1 MENIMK
7 KFILQLGKKK
17 IVCYNVEKVE
27 KFVSGF
33 RYLPSASEKRI
44 TDLFIFNGAISICR
58 GFAWMM
64 PKHMPKLKN
73 YLEQFCRMWL
83 KIY

>member
-1 MENIMK
+1 MK

-17 IVCYNVEKVE
+17 VVCYNVEEVE
-27 KFVSGF
+27 KLVSGF
-33 RYLPSASEKRI
+33 RYLPSAGEKRI
-44 TDLFIFNGAISICR
+44 TGLFKGAISICR

-64 PKHMPKLKN
+64 PKHIPELKN
-73 YLEQFCRMWL
+73 YTEQSCGMWI